1 MEFSEWNAYILQ
13 FFHARVCNSQH
24 TVEIQTDYI
33 FEWTRKNLKSLN
45 ISLIP
50 LHVPANSVLFNL
62 ILHVFLTASTLLS
75 RESYRMIPKEFCL
88 FAFRMSPFFSDTKIP
103 TDFRY
108 GEFLFDK
115 KETFKRIKYLISF
128 ESILHEF
135 Q

>member
-1 MEFSEWNAYILQ
+1 MKFSEWNAYILQ

-62 ILHVFLTASTLLS
+62 ILHVFLTSSTLLS

-88 FAFRMSPFFSDTKIP
+88 FAFRMSPFFLTPKFQPIFATVNFYLTK
-103 TDFRY
+103 
-108 GEFLFDK
+108 K
-115 KETFKRIKYLISF
+115 KRLSE
-128 ESILHEF
+128 
-135 Q
+135 